1 MPVIQIRCYVHNR
14 HNSANQIHSMIGWAP
29 KQITFN
35 LLVLDIPSFPFLRFV
50 WGVSPSPACIKLVH
64 MDVGKLV
71 GKGEVL
77 QILQNAQ
84 SRSYVS
90 QGTLDFIFMR
100 IVYWLGND
108 DEVTVLIQLTDQ
120 NSLYLENTPS
130 IWPPNEQSKR
140 ISRVTVMALYIGR
153 FQNSRTTEKNS
164 HDRRTFLMP
173 NTSSS
178 FSVSPSTTFSK
189 GEGRG

>member
-1 MPVIQIRCYVHNR
+1 
-14 HNSANQIHSMIGWAP
+14 
-29 KQITFN
+29 
-35 LLVLDIPSFPFLRFV
+35 
-50 WGVSPSPACIKLVH
+50 

-108 DEVTVLIQLTDQ
+108 DEVTVLIHLTDQ

-130 IWPPNEQSKR
+130 IP
-140 ISRVTVMALYIGR
+140 LYM
-153 FQNSRTTEKNS
+153 TA
-164 HDRRTFLMP
+164 
-173 NTSSS
+173 
-178 FSVSPSTTFSK
+178 
-189 GEGRG
+189 